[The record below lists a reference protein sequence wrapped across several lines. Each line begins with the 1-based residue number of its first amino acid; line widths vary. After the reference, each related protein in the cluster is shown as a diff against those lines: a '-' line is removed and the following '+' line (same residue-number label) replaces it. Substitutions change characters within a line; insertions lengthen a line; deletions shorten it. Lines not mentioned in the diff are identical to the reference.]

1 MGLGSQQDLS
11 VLTRVLKGL
20 VLQREKEADFLL
32 VEFPCLCVVL
42 ELCLLEK

>member
-20 VLQREKEADFLL
+20 VLQREKETDFLL